1 MRVILRRGTDQV
13 VTLKGLRTADAYL
26 NSAMVT
32 ATLYDSKEKVVPAFA
47 NVPMLYV
54 PGSNGAYE
62 WRIAGPTMM
71 LPKSVEYTLEIKGTQ
86 EALRYRTVHVV
97 SVVDGEPSEARC

>member
-13 VTLKGLRTADAYL
+13 VTLKGLRSADEYL
-26 NSAMVT
+26 NSATVT
-32 ATLYDSKEKVVPAFA
+32 ATLYDSKAKPVPAFA
-47 NVPMLYV
+47 SVPMPHV
-54 PGSNGAYE
+54 PGSDGAYE

-71 LPKSVEYTLEIKGTQ
+71 LPKNVEYTLEIKGAQ

-97 SVVDGEPSEARC
+97 AVVDGEPSEARC